1 MKRELLNKLFP
12 KKASDYQMT
21 LGSLTK
27 ALRKER
33 SSLPVVISGHAELS
47 PGIPHSYYSKPN
59 ELAFTPTDTPIS
71 VAKFIEVCESCF
83 NKSFIAATEVD
94 SFYKDFIMHSSSP
107 VWVSEIDTASN
118 LAIID
123 VISKNDT
130 IQLITKE
137 IKEEE
142 ASDATK

>member
-1 MKRELLNKLFP
+1 
-12 KKASDYQMT
+12 
-21 LGSLTK
+21 
-27 ALRKER
+27 
-33 SSLPVVISGHAELS
+33 
-47 PGIPHSYYSKPN
+47 
-59 ELAFTPTDTPIS
+59 
-71 VAKFIEVCESCF
+71 
-83 NKSFIAATEVD
+83 
-94 SFYKDFIMHSSSP
+94 MHSSSP
-107 VWVSEIDTASN
+107 IWVSEIDTASN

>member
-83 NKSFIAATEVD
+83 NSIGEKPWHQEGVSNAEWILIDYVNIVVHIFHREKRD
-94 SFYKDFIMHSSSP
+94 FY
-107 VWVSEIDTASN
+107 N
-118 LAIID
+118 LESLWADAPI
-123 VISKNDT
+123 
-130 IQLITKE
+130 
-137 IKEEE
+137 EEFE
-142 ASDATK
+142 NVL